1 MLPVGT
7 EEAAVRR
14 GYIKKMFFKNF
25 AKIIWNKFIGSPFL
39 IMLQG
44 CRPVF
49 DFPAVSLPRAFTFE
63 ATEKGLCRFSSSDV
77 LWTFR
82 NLRACLPFR
91 KLLHVSLFPFIFTF
105 LCSFLKTLV
114 FIIFILK
121 LSNCVI
127 HFLVLFDF
135 KIVSWDWKP
144 NFKLVSVILCQIF
157 IFFIKW

>member
-1 MLPVGT
+1 MKQIYRISFFDN
-7 EEAAVRR
+7 AA
-14 GYIKKMFFKNF
+14 G
-25 AKIIWNKFIGSPFL
+25 
-39 IMLQG
+39 LQA
-44 CRPVF
+44 CFRF
-49 DFPAVSLPRAFTFE
+49 SRCSLPRAFTFE

-127 HFLVLFDF
+127 HFLVPFDF